1 VVVSKKKH
9 ELLSDIEHHSEWWHA
24 VPDMRVLIIG
34 SFPPHER
41 QRRYPFYYPN
51 KQNRFW
57 PVLAKIAGVNLKA
70 NETLEMVEERKRIM
84 EILRVGVHNIGK
96 VIRRKGMSSLD
107 SNIEIIE
114 YHDLLTI
121 IDEHPQLKTIILRG
135 FSSKSGTAPA
145 FRSYLE
151 KNNVQVG
158 WPKKFTVGSEF
169 ILKRGQ
175 RSIRCVVVNSTS
187 RAAFQVT
194 FEMLEKQ
201 FGKILRPRIYK

>member
-1 VVVSKKKH
+1 VIKKKYGAD
-9 ELLSDIEHHSEWWHA
+9 SDIEHHPDWWHA

-34 SFPPHER
+34 SYPPHER
-41 QRRYPFYYPN
+41 QRRYQFYYPN

-57 PVLAKIAGVNLKA
+57 PVLAKIAGVTLTA
-70 NETLEMVEERKRIM
+70 EDSLEMVNERKRIM
-84 EILRVGVHNIGK
+84 DILKVGVHNVGK

-107 SNIEIIE
+107 SNIEILE
-114 YHDLLTI
+114 FHDLLTM
-121 IDEHPQLKTIILRG
+121 IDEHPELTTIILTG

-151 KNNVQVG
+151 KNKVNVE
-158 WPKKFTVGSEF
+158 WPKKFSVGSEF
-169 ILKRGQ
+169 ILRRGQ
-175 RSIRCVVVNSTS
+175 RDIRCVVVNSTS

-201 FGKILRPRIYK
+201 FGRIIRPDVYN